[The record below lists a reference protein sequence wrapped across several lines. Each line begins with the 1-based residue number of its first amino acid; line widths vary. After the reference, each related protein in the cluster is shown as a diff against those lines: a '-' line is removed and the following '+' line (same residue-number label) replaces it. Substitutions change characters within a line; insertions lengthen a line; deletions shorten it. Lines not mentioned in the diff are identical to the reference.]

1 MLRVGQSVIFR
12 RSLYNFWF
20 ERADEMFFSP
30 VSALPYHPPSL
41 KLQRHTQ
48 KRNTDMARLTIHTVE
63 SAPEKAKPRVEA
75 ALKNNGFLPNLIGV
89 LANSPEAL
97 AFYQEVGKLNG
108 ETSLTAGE
116 REVVQILAAKINQC
130 GFCVAG
136 HTKLAT
142 LKKLLKEEEIQAVR
156 AVAPIADAKLNALSD
171 FTQQV
176 MAQKG
181 NVSDEELKAFFDAG
195 YNQQQA
201 VEVVLGVAL
210 ATLCNYTNNLAR
222 TEINPELQAF
232 A

>member
-1 MLRVGQSVIFR
+1 
-12 RSLYNFWF
+12 
-20 ERADEMFFSP
+20 
-30 VSALPYHPPSL
+30 
-41 KLQRHTQ
+41 
-48 KRNTDMARLTIHTVE
+48 MARLTIHTVE
-63 SAPEKAKPRVEA
+63 SAPEKAKTRVEA

-195 YNQQQA
+195 YNQRQA

-222 TEINPELQAF
+222 TEINPELQAY